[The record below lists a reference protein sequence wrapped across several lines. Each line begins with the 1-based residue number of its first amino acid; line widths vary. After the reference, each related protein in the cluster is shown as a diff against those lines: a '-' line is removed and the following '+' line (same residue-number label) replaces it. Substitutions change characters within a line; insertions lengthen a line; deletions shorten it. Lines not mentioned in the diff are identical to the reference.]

1 MLPFLKMLPFQ
12 MSSASLPRTLPG
24 TAAPPQSAPE
34 LVRPVPVRPRHRWRW
49 LVAALAIVAAAAG
62 AAWIARRQ
70 TGAAKADAAAL
81 RTATI
86 AAGDLDRTIR
96 VSGIVTAE
104 KFAALMAPRLRGS
117 RNASGSFGGGGTKSI
132 GSGSSATSSS
142 STAANST
149 ASSSSSS
156 SSGST
161 ATGTGQ
167 NTSTAS
173 TNTALNAQSATAATP
188 GAPAPSLGAI
198 RGTTNRF
205 TDRLAPQTNANQ
217 STASGSNKSTS
228 STLGANGLG
237 STAAGLIGTGGMARG
252 GGPGGAGGG
261 GGGGGGS
268 DFSLVLVEVAKP
280 GSHVK
285 KGEVVAEFDRQYQ
298 LNRLDD
304 YKAAV
309 AQLDADV
316 KKLKADLATAAE
328 AHRQLVNSSKAN
340 WDKAL
345 LDLKTAEV
353 RSAIEAED
361 LQLAARETEAQYQ
374 QVAAEAKLVEGSQR
388 AQIRASE
395 IERDQAKIELDRAT
409 MNVNRMIVRAPMSGI
424 VVMQSI
430 WRGGDFGQV
439 QQGDQIWPGMT
450 FMQIVDPS
458 SMVIMGKVNQVDA
471 EFLRLGS
478 KATARL
484 DAYPGSQFPARV
496 VGVGA
501 MTKPGA
507 WRPNYMR
514 EIPIRLKLEQIDPR
528 VIPDLSAS
536 VDILLGSEKQ
546 ATLAPLDAVFFEAAK
561 PFVFLQTSSGWQRR
575 EIELGLRNHVAA
587 VVRTGVSPGDVVA
600 VERPASGKAP
610 S

>member
-1 MLPFLKMLPFQ
+1 
-12 MSSASLPRTLPG
+12 
-24 TAAPPQSAPE
+24 
-34 LVRPVPVRPRHRWRW
+34 
-49 LVAALAIVAAAAG
+49 VAIGGLAWVARQQAG
-62 AAWIARRQ
+62 AGKPETI
-70 TGAAKADAAAL
+70 AL
-81 RTATI
+81 RTVTL

-117 RNASGSFGGGGTKSI
+117 RSASGGYGAAGTKSV
-132 GSGSSATSSS
+132 GTGASATSSS
-142 STAANST
+142 SSASSST
-149 ASSSSSS
+149 SSSSS
-156 SSGST
+156 SSGFA
-161 ATGTGQ
+161 ATGSGQ
-167 NTSTAS
+167 DTSNTS
-173 TNTALNAQSATAATP
+173 TNTALNAQSATSGAP
-188 GAPAPSLGAI
+188 GAPASSLGAI

-205 TDRLAPQTNANQ
+205 TDRQASETNTNK
-217 STASGSNKSTS
+217 STASGSNKPAS

-237 STAAGLIGTGGMARG
+237 STAAGLIGTGGSGQG
-252 GGPGGAGGG
+252 GGGGGGGAG

-280 GSHVK
+280 GVHVR

-304 YKAAV
+304 YKATV
-309 AQLDADV
+309 GQLEADV
-316 KKLKADLATAAE
+316 KKLKADLATAEE
-328 AHRQLVNSSKAN
+328 AHRQLVNSSKAS

-361 LQLAARETEAQYQ
+361 LQLAARETEAQYK
-374 QVAAEAKLVEGSQR
+374 QVAAEAKMVEASQR
-388 AQIRASE
+388 AQIRTSE

-409 MNVNRMIVRAPMSGI
+409 MNVNRMVVRAPMDGI

-458 SMVIMGKVNQVDA
+458 SMVIMANVNQVDA
-471 EFLRLGS
+471 ESVRLGS
-478 KATARL
+478 KAIARL
-484 DAYPGSQFPARV
+484 DAYPGSQFAARV

-501 MTKPGA
+501 MTKPGV

-514 EIPIRLKLEQIDPR
+514 EIAIRLKLEEIDPR

-536 VDILLGSEKQ
+536 ADVLLASEKQ
-546 ATLAPLDAVFFEAAK
+546 ATLAPLDAVFFEGTAK
-561 PFVFLQTSSGWQRR
+561 PFVYLRTSSGWQRR

-587 VVRTGVSPGDVVA
+587 VVRAGVSPGDVVA
-600 VERPASGKAP
+600 VERPATGKAP

>member
-1 MLPFLKMLPFQ
+1 
-12 MSSASLPRTLPG
+12 MSSAPSPRILPG
-24 TAAPPQSAPE
+24 NAPEKPTAAPELLRPE
-34 LVRPVPVRPRHRWRW
+34 PVKPRRGRRW
-49 LVAALAIVAAAAG
+49 LLIALVIMAVAGGVWIVRQQAG
-62 AAWIARRQ
+62 AAKPETAV
-70 TGAAKADAAAL
+70 L

-117 RNASGSFGGGGTKSI
+117 RNASGGFGAGGTKSV
-132 GSGSSATSSS
+132 GTGSSATSSS
-142 STAANST
+142 SST
-149 ASSSSSS
+149 ASSTSSTSSPSSSS
-156 SSGST
+156 SAT
-161 ATGTGQ
+161 ATGSGQ
-167 NTSTAS
+167 NSSTAS
-173 TNTALNAQSATAATP
+173 TNTALNTQSATAGTA
-188 GAPAPSLGAI
+188 GAPASSLGAI

-205 TDRLAPQTNANQ
+205 TDRAAAQTNTNK
-217 STASGSNKSTS
+217 STASGSSQSTS

-237 STAAGLIGTGGMARG
+237 STSAGLLGTGQG
-252 GGPGGAGGG
+252 GGGGNAGG

-268 DFSLVLVEVAKP
+268 DFSLVLLEVAKP

-285 KGEVVAEFDRQYQ
+285 KGDIVAEFDRQYQ

-304 YKAAV
+304 YKATV
-309 AQLDADV
+309 AQLDANV
-316 KKLKADLATAAE
+316 KKLKADLATAEE

-361 LQLAARETEAQYQ
+361 LQLAARETEAQYK

-388 AQIRASE
+388 SQIRASE
-395 IERDQAKIELDRAT
+395 IDRDQAKIELDRAT
-409 MNVNRMIVRAPMSGI
+409 MNVNRMVVRAPMDGI

-458 SMVIMGKVNQVDA
+458 SMVIMGNVNQVDA
-471 EFLRLGS
+471 ESVRLGS
-478 KATARL
+478 KAIARL
-484 DAYPGSQFPARV
+484 DAYPGSQFAARV

-507 WRPNYMR
+507 WRPNFMR

-536 VDILLGSEKQ
+536 TDILLASEKQ

-587 VVRTGVSPGDVVA
+587 VVRAGVLPGDVVA
-600 VERPASGKAP
+600 LERAASGKPP

>member
-1 MLPFLKMLPFQ
+1 
-12 MSSASLPRTLPG
+12 MSSASLPSSLPG
-24 TAAPPQSAPE
+24 TATPVKPPAAPE
-34 LVRPVPVRPRHRWRW
+34 LVRPAPGKPRHGWRW
-49 LVAALAIVAAAAG
+49 LLIALAIVAVG
-62 AAWIARRQ
+62 SLAWIARRQ
-70 TGAAKADAAAL
+70 AGAAKPETAVL

-117 RNASGSFGGGGTKSI
+117 RSASGGYGASGTKSV
-132 GSGSSATSSS
+132 GTGSSATSSS
-142 STAANST
+142 PA
-149 ASSSSSS
+149 ASSSGSSSS

-161 ATGTGQ
+161 ASGSGQ
-167 NTSTAS
+167 DTSTTS
-173 TNTALNAQSATAATP
+173 TNTALNAQSATAGAP
-188 GAPAPSLGAI
+188 GAPASSLGAI

-205 TDRLAPQTNANQ
+205 TDRVASQTNANK
-217 STASGSNKSTS
+217 STASGNSAPTS

-237 STAAGLIGTGGMARG
+237 STSAGLIGTGGSGQG
-252 GGPGGAGGG
+252 GGGGNAG

-268 DFSLVLVEVAKP
+268 DFSLVMVEVAKP
-280 GSHVK
+280 GIRVK
-285 KGEVVAEFDRQYQ
+285 KGEIVAEFDRQYQ

-304 YKAAV
+304 YKATV
-309 AQLDADV
+309 AQLDANV
-316 KKLKADLATAAE
+316 KKLKADLATAEE

-361 LQLAARETEAQYQ
+361 LQLAARETEAQHK
-374 QVAAEAKLVEGSQR
+374 QVAAEARLVESSQR
-388 AQIRASE
+388 SQIRAAE
-395 IERDQAKIELDRAT
+395 IDRDQAKIELERAT
-409 MNVNRMIVRAPMSGI
+409 MNVNRMIVRAPMDGI

-458 SMVIMGKVNQVDA
+458 SMVIMANVNQVDA
-471 EFLRLGS
+471 ESVRLGS
-478 KATARL
+478 KAIARL
-484 DAYPGSQFPARV
+484 DAYPGSQFAARV

-514 EIPIRLKLEQIDPR
+514 EISIRLKLEQIDPR

-536 VDILLGSEKQ
+536 ADVLLASEKQ
-546 ATLAPLDAVFFEAAK
+546 ATLAPLDAVFFDGAAK
-561 PFVFLQTSSGWQRR
+561 PFVLLRTSAGWQHR
-575 EIELGLRNHVAA
+575 EIALGLRNHVAA
-587 VVRTGVSPGDVVA
+587 VVRAGLSPGDVVA
-600 VERPASGKAP
+600 VERPANGKAP

>member
-1 MLPFLKMLPFQ
+1 M
-12 MSSASLPRTLPG
+12 
-24 TAAPPQSAPE
+24 
-34 LVRPVPVRPRHRWRW
+34 V
-49 LVAALAIVAAAAG
+49 ALAIVAVG
-62 AAWIARRQ
+62 TAAWITRRK
-70 TGAAKADAAAL
+70 TGAAKPEAAVL
-81 RTATI
+81 RTARI
-86 AAGDLDRTIR
+86 ATGDLDRTIR

-117 RNASGSFGGGGTKSI
+117 RGASGGYGAAGTKSV
-132 GSGSSATSSS
+132 GTGASTSSS
-142 STAANST
+142 SSASSST
-149 ASSSSSS
+149 SSSSSPTGFS
-156 SSGST
+156 
-161 ATGTGQ
+161 ATGSGQ
-167 NTSTAS
+167 DTSNS
-173 TNTALNAQSATAATP
+173 TNTALNAQSATAGAP
-188 GAPAPSLGAI
+188 GAPTSSLGAI

-205 TDRLAPQTNANQ
+205 TDRMAAQTNTNK
-217 STASGSNKSTS
+217 STASGSSQSTS

-237 STAAGLIGTGGMARG
+237 STSAGLLGTGGSS
-252 GGPGGAGGG
+252 GGAGGAGAG
-261 GGGGGGS
+261 GSAGS

-280 GSHVK
+280 GVHVK

-304 YKAAV
+304 YKATV

-316 KKLKADLATAAE
+316 KKLKADLATAEE

-361 LQLAARETEAQYQ
+361 LQLAARETEAQYK
-374 QVAAEAKLVEGSQR
+374 QVAAEAKMVDSSQR
-388 AQIRASE
+388 AQIRTSE

-409 MNVNRMIVRAPMSGI
+409 MNVNRMIVRAPMDGI

-458 SMVIMGKVNQVDA
+458 SMVIMANVNQVDA
-471 EFLRLGS
+471 ESVRLGS
-478 KATARL
+478 KAIARL
-484 DAYPGSQFPARV
+484 DAYPGSQFAARV

-501 MTKPGA
+501 MTKPGV
-507 WRPNYMR
+507 WRPSYMR

-536 VDILLGSEKQ
+536 ADVLLASEKQ
-546 ATLAPLDAVFFEAAK
+546 AMLAPLDAVFFEGTAK

-587 VVRTGVSPGDVVA
+587 VVRAGVSPGDVVA
-600 VERPASGKAP
+600 VERPATGKAP

>member
-1 MLPFLKMLPFQ
+1 MK
-12 MSSASLPRTLPG
+12 
-24 TAAPPQSAPE
+24 
-34 LVRPVPVRPRHRWRW
+34 PRHRRRW
-49 LVAALAIVAAAAG
+49 LLIALVIVAAAG
-62 AAWIARRQ
+62 GVWIVRQQ
-70 TGAAKADAAAL
+70 TGAAKPEMAVL

-96 VSGIVTAE
+96 VTGIVTAE

-117 RNASGSFGGGGTKSI
+117 RNASGGFGAGGTKSV
-132 GSGSSATSSS
+132 GTGSSATSSS
-142 STAANST
+142 SST
-149 ASSSSSS
+149 ASSNSSTSSSSSS
-156 SSGST
+156 AT
-161 ATGTGQ
+161 ATGSGQ
-167 NTSTAS
+167 NSSTAS
-173 TNTALNAQSATAATP
+173 TNTALNAQSATAGTP
-188 GAPAPSLGAI
+188 GAPASSLGAI

-205 TDRLAPQTNANQ
+205 TDRAPAQTNTNK
-217 STASGSNKSTS
+217 STASGSSQSTS

-237 STAAGLIGTGGMARG
+237 STSAGLLGTGGSGQG
-252 GGPGGAGGG
+252 GGGGNAGGG

-268 DFSLVLVEVAKP
+268 DFSLVLLEVAKP
-280 GSHVK
+280 GSHIK
-285 KGEVVAEFDRQYQ
+285 KGAIVAEFDRQYQ

-304 YKAAV
+304 YKATV
-309 AQLDADV
+309 AQLDANV
-316 KKLKADLATAAE
+316 KKLKADLATAEE

-361 LQLAARETEAQYQ
+361 LQLAARETEAQYKQ
-374 QVAAEAKLVEGSQR
+374 MAAEAKLVEGSQR

-409 MNVNRMIVRAPMSGI
+409 LNVNRMVVRAPMDGI

-439 QQGDQIWPGMT
+439 QQGDEIRPGMT

-458 SMVIMGKVNQVDA
+458 SMVIMGNVNQVDA
-471 EFLRLGS
+471 ESVRLGS
-478 KATARL
+478 KAIARL
-484 DAYPGSQFPARV
+484 DAYPGSRFPARV

-501 MTKPGA
+501 MTRPGA
-507 WRPNYMR
+507 WRPNFMR
-514 EIPIRLKLEQIDPR
+514 EIPIRLKLEEIDPR

-536 VDILLGSEKQ
+536 TDILLASEKQ

-587 VVRTGVSPGDVVA
+587 VVRAGVSPGDVVA
-600 VERPASGKAP
+600 RERAASGKPP

>member
-1 MLPFLKMLPFQ
+1 M
-12 MSSASLPRTLPG
+12 
-24 TAAPPQSAPE
+24 
-34 LVRPVPVRPRHRWRW
+34 
-49 LVAALAIVAAAAG
+49 AIVAVAG

-70 TGAAKADAAAL
+70 TNAAKPETAAL

-96 VSGIVTAE
+96 VSGIVAAE

-117 RNASGSFGGGGTKSI
+117 RNASGGYGAGGTKSV
-132 GSGSSATSSS
+132 GTGSSSP
-142 STAANST
+142 
-149 ASSSSSS
+149 
-156 SSGST
+156 SSG
-161 ATGTGQ
+161 
-167 NTSTAS
+167 STAS
-173 TNTALNAQSATAATP
+173 TNTALNAQSATAGAP
-188 GAPAPSLGAI
+188 GAPASSLGAI

-205 TDRLAPQTNANQ
+205 TDRVAAQTNANK
-217 STASGSNKSTS
+217 STTSGSNTSTS

-237 STAAGLIGTGGMARG
+237 STSAGLLGTGGMAR
-252 GGPGGAGGG
+252 
-261 GGGGGGS
+261 GGGGGS
-268 DFSLVLVEVAKP
+268 DFSLVLVELAKP

-285 KGEVVAEFDRQYQ
+285 KGETVAEFDRQYQ

-304 YKAAV
+304 YKATV

-316 KKLKADLATAAE
+316 KKLKADLATAEE
-328 AHRQLVNSSKAN
+328 AHRQLVNSGKAN

-361 LQLAARETEAQYQ
+361 LQLAARETEAQYKE
-374 QVAAEAKLVEGSQR
+374 VAAEAKLVEGSQR
-388 AQIRASE
+388 AQIRAAE

-409 MNVNRMIVRAPMSGI
+409 MNVNRMIVRAPMDGI

-458 SMVIMGKVNQVDA
+458 SMVIMGTVNQVDA
-471 EFLRLGS
+471 ESVRLGA

-536 VDILLGSEKQ
+536 TDILLASEKQ
-546 ATLAPLDAVFFEAAK
+546 ATLAPLDAVFFEGTAK
-561 PFVFLQTSSGWQRR
+561 PFVFLRSSSGWQRR

-587 VVRTGVSPGDVVA
+587 VVRAGVSPGDVVA
-600 VERPASGKAP
+600 LERPASGKAP